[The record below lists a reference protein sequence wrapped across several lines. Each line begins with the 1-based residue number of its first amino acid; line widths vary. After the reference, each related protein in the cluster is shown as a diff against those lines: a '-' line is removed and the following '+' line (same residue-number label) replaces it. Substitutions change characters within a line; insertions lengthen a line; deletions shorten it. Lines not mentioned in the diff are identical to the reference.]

1 MLNDLSND
9 MAIMHS
15 SEQTAEDRER
25 CRHWGMESKTNNDDY
40 NRRS

>member
-1 MLNDLSND
+1 VKGERHKMLNDLSND

-25 CRHWGMESKTNNDDY
+25 EMQTLGNGVKN
-40 NRRS
+40 